1 MNVVTVASN
10 TPGQVRT
17 GRPISH
23 SEPRRLRLKCARKC
37 SRLITSYP
45 ACVLAE
51 LSLKSGLCEGV
62 NIIMGQFGTFR
73 PFLLLVSDQ
82 GERDGGLEIF
92 SPSSIK

>member
-82 GERDGGLEIF
+82 GFEGLEIF
-92 SPSSIK
+92 SPPSIK